1 VGEGAEFSSLSVP
14 TKIIRPILPFR
25 VLPHLLNL
33 SMLQEEGIKEQ
44 MFVFTLSRLKEVAA
58 LTEQAA
64 ANVGTGI
71 WLSHLPQR

>member
-1 VGEGAEFSSLSVP
+1 
-14 TKIIRPILPFR
+14 
-25 VLPHLLNL
+25 
-33 SMLQEEGIKEQ
+33 MLQEEGIKEQ